1 MAIVPHTHAL
11 NHTIT
16 PPAGRR
22 WEYRVYPGQL
32 SQTSRVRADLNT
44 DLGRMTGPTIEVRE
58 EMALCVSEMFANAC
72 EHSRSG
78 EDPDGRVVRT
88 LDLPRP
94 GTVRIS
100 IIDDG
105 TRTDATTN
113 SAPRVPRRR
122 TRREWAQ
129 AERGRGLFMVGEL
142 ASRWGFRPVLGFP
155 FCAGLGTV
163 IWAEFTL
170 PTLTTGGTS
179 TRRTDSASGGAR

>member
-11 NHTIT
+11 NHSIT
-16 PPAGRR
+16 PPAESR
-22 WEYRVYPGQL
+22 WECRVYPGQL
-32 SQTSRVRADLNT
+32 SHTRQVRADLDA
-44 DLGRMTGPTIEVRE
+44 DLGRMASLPAEVRE
-58 EMALCVSEMFANAC
+58 EMVLCLSEMFANAC

-78 EDPDGRVVRT
+78 EDPDGRAVRT

-105 TRTDATTN
+105 TRTDTN
-113 SAPRVPRRR
+113 SSSTFPKVPRRR
-122 TRREWAQ
+122 TRKEWDE
-129 AERGRGLFMVGEL
+129 AERGRGLLLLGHL
-142 ASRWGFRPVLGFP
+142 ATQWGFRPVLDFP

-170 PTLTTGGTS
+170 PQMFTCGDTC
-179 TRRTDSASGGAR
+179 DGGAR

>member
-11 NHTIT
+11 DYSIT

-72 EHSRSG
+72 DHSRSG

-105 TRTDATTN
+105 TRTDTTD
-113 SAPRVPRRR
+113 SSPKVPRRR
-122 TRREWAQ
+122 TRQEWDR
-129 AERGRGLFMVGEL
+129 AERGRGLLLLDHL
-142 ASRWGFRPVLGFP
+142 ATRWGTRPVLDFP

-163 IWAEFTL
+163 IWAEFTH
-170 PTLTTGGTS
+170 PALTCAG
-179 TRRTDSASGGAR
+179 DSCGGGAR